1 MRPGRAVI
9 TLATTKSV
17 YLRMAI
23 NLARSFN
30 VWNRDSGISFHI
42 ITDLDDALP
51 PDLAN
56 VELLRI
62 PSGALGV
69 AFSPKL
75 YLDRLAP
82 AEQTLFIDA
91 DCLCVGP
98 LAPVFDRFAGRP
110 VAVQGGEI
118 SFGLWFGD
126 VADMCRRCGVR
137 ALPKFNGGVY
147 YLEPGPRA
155 AAVYD
160 RAREMVQHYD
170 EWNMVRLRGH
180 PNEEPIMAMAMA
192 EAGIAALPDEDTIM
206 APFNVYA
213 DIRTLDVFAGRCEA
227 ANPPPPHPD
236 HSPEVPVKVIHPLI
250 PHFVND
256 YTDRWRYRAEILKLR
271 LVAQG
276 MPLRL
281 ARAAAFCMVVVPG
294 IAKGIAKDKLRPL
307 YRRLFGVRRVR
318 LTERV

>member
-1 MRPGRAVI
+1 
-9 TLATTKSV
+9 
-17 YLRMAI
+17 MAI

-42 ITDLDDALP
+42 ITDLDDPLP
-51 PDLAN
+51 PDLSN
-56 VELLRI
+56 VKLLRI

-75 YLDRLAP
+75 SLDRLAP
-82 AEQTLFIDA
+82 AEHTLFIDA

-110 VAVQGGEI
+110 VSVQGGEI

-155 AAVYD
+155 TVVYE
-160 RAREMVQHYD
+160 RAREMVRHYD

-192 EAGIAALPDEDTIM
+192 EAGLSALPDDDTIM

-213 DIRTLDVFAGRCEA
+213 DIRALDVFSGRCEA

-256 YTDRWRYRAEILKLR
+256 YTDRWHYRAEILKLR

-276 MPLRL
+276 TPLGL
-281 ARAAAFCMVVVPG
+281 ARIVAFWTVVVPG
-294 IAKGIAKDKLRPL
+294 VAKGIAKDKLRPL